1 MAQKKIHIKHQ
12 KNFFKN
18 LKYNKA
24 NNIYNGINTIE
35 QEYNQY
41 GSNDFTD
48 KEFVVYS
55 DRNENFLYDDI
66 DGTKTKTKLQ
76 IGEKVYVTQL
86 ASNWIEVAEKK
97 NKNFIVIGWINAKN
111 ILINNLPLLAD
122 ELNII
127 KRGIILVDPGKMS
140 ELTKEQRKEAFKK
153 IQVASYF
160 SSQISQILL
169 AKMLKNLK

>member
-1 MAQKKIHIKHQ
+1 MKKIILILILVPFITIGKLAQ
-12 KNFFKN
+12 ENPYKAPKEFFKN

-41 GSNDFTD
+41 SSNDFTD
-48 KEFVVYS
+48 KEFVVYC

-97 NKNFIVIGWINAKN
+97 K
-111 ILINNLPLLAD
+111 
-122 ELNII
+122 
-127 KRGIILVDPGKMS
+127 
-140 ELTKEQRKEAFKK
+140 
-153 IQVASYF
+153 
-160 SSQISQILL
+160 
-169 AKMLKNLK
+169 